1 MMYGC
6 VCDSKYKMPKITP
19 GENNLYNL
27 ELPNGARLDA
37 NFPCS
42 LEVLKKL
49 VDKINELQTKLNEL
63 AL

>member
-6 VCDSKYKMPKITP
+6 VCDSKYKMPKIIP
-19 GENNLYNL
+19 VENNLYKL
-27 ELPNGARLDA
+27 ELPNNARLDA

-42 LEVLKKL
+42 LEVLVKL

-63 AL
+63 A